1 MLRDASVSSRTL
13 RCEVAA
19 NLRGRAWLE
28 ARITAALAPN
38 ENDCRRYYDAHRA
51 AFREP
56 VRFRA
61 SHLFLAAPEGYPSEV
76 IEAKRALINTLST
89 RLRNGESFDAFVR
102 QFSEDEATKKR
113 GGDLNYFGEE
123 RMLPE
128 IFAAAQKLAVGETSA
143 PIRSRL
149 GFHLVRLTQMLPGQ
163 EMTFEQAR
171 PEIVAAIENEKR
183 AKAVQSL
190 IRL

>member
-1 MLRDASVSSRTL
+1 
-13 RCEVAA
+13 
-19 NLRGRAWLE
+19 
-28 ARITAALAPN
+28 
-38 ENDCRRYYDAHRA
+38 
-51 AFREP
+51 

-89 RLRNGESFDAFVR
+89 RLRTGESFDAFVR

-128 IFAAAQKLAVGETSA
+128 IFAAAQKLGVGETSA